1 MNYSIEKKQ
10 RKNVKGYRF
19 FLLATKCFSKN
30 GKKPIDIVT
39 ITGTDTLKIAL
50 KEAVKKTVEATGSFI
65 GGKVS

>member
-50 KEAVKKTVEATGSFI
+50 KEAVKKNSRSYWQFYWW
-65 GGKVS
+65 